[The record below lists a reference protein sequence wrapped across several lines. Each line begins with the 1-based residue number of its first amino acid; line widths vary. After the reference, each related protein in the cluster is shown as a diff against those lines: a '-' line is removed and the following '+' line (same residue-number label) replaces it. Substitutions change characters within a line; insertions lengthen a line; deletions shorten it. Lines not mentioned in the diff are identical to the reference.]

1 MVVYELAIRVDD
13 FNRVGKLL
21 EELTKMSVASLWFK
35 ELKKK
40 SKMVHYHGRLHIKSN
55 LKMESVKKTFRSLL
69 RNTYSKL
76 KMVNPWWVADIK
88 DQFKYNRY
96 IAKEND
102 MVKKYTNFPES
113 EIAKIIESVEML
125 NIEKKIPMKDQLLAG
140 YTSDDEP
147 GVIRYIINYHSA
159 RNYLPPNITLLKQY
173 AMYIELA
180 LGADPLAVVE
190 KYYSQLDNLPE
201 IVNFQ
206 GEKLG
211 FPINMPEFI
220 N

>member
-1 MVVYELAIRVDD
+1 MVVYELGIRVDD
-13 FNRVGKLL
+13 FNRVDKLL
-21 EELTKMSVASLWFK
+21 EELTKMSVASIWFK

-55 LKMESVKKTFRSLL
+55 LKMESVKKSFRSLL
-69 RNTYSKL
+69 RTRYSKL

-96 IAKEND
+96 IAKEID

-125 NIEKKIPMKDQLLAG
+125 NIEKKTPMKDQLLAG
-140 YTSDDEP
+140 YTSDP
-147 GVIRYIINYHSA
+147 LACGVIRFIITYHSE
-159 RNYLPPNITLLKQY
+159 RNYLPPNLTLLKQY

-190 KYYSQLDNLPE
+190 KYYHLDVPE
-201 IVNFQ
+201 IVVFSAQNS
-206 GEKLG
+206 E
-211 FPINMPEFI
+211 IENNPEFI